1 MKQTQRHHEILA
13 LLDEQGFLSTEAFVE
28 TFNVSPQ
35 TIRRDLNELAKQG
48 LISRHHGGASLYSS
62 TENEAYSTRK
72 VSHQEEKARIAAE
85 LVKKIPNGSSLF
97 IDIGTTTEA
106 VATALLNHKDLKVVT
121 NNINVASILM
131 AKEDFTVIIAGG
143 QIRNKDGGIIG
154 EATREFIEQFRMDF
168 GIIGISGIDSDGSLL
183 DFDYSEV
190 KIAQAIIAS
199 SRQTLLAADSSK
211 FNRGAMVNLG
221 HISQVDSLFT
231 DEMPAAEL
239 VEVIKQH
246 EVELLVC

>member
-13 LLDEQGFLSTEAFVE
+13 LLDEQGFLSTEAFVD

-35 TIRRDLNELAKQG
+35 TIRRDLNELAQQG

-72 VSHQEEKARIAAE
+72 ISHQEEKARIATE
-85 LVKKIPNGSSLF
+85 LVKKIPNGASMF

-131 AKEDFTVIIAGG
+131 PKEDFTVIIAGG

-168 GIIGISGIDSDGSLL
+168 GIISISGIDSDGSML

-231 DEMPAAEL
+231 DELPASDL
-239 VEVIKQH
+239 VDVIKQH
-246 EVELLVC
+246 DVELVVC

>member
-1 MKQTQRHHEILA
+1 M
-13 LLDEQGFLSTEAFVE
+13 
-28 TFNVSPQ
+28 
-35 TIRRDLNELAKQG
+35 
-48 LISRHHGGASLYSS
+48 
-62 TENEAYSTRK
+62 
-72 VSHQEEKARIAAE
+72 
-85 LVKKIPNGSSLF
+85 F

-131 AKEDFTVIIAGG
+131 PKEDFTVIIAGG

-168 GIIGISGIDSDGSLL
+168 GIIGISGIDSDGSML

-231 DEMPAAEL
+231 DEVPASNL
-239 VEVIKQH
+239 VDVIKQH
-246 EVELLVC
+246 DVELVVC